1 MFNKSQ
7 LEGILLS
14 VAKPEVHI
22 SRSQH
27 TNIGYRVRIRVNI
40 RGCEDF
46 LLGVQRTLA
55 QNSIKSKYKEK
66 EHGSRPRPILTI
78 SSIVNLWLLCEL
90 IPDLPDCKGV
100 WVSFKE
106 IVKLIDG
113 GEQHTLEG
121 LERIMELKGVI

>member
-7 LEGILLS
+7 VEGILLS

-55 QNSIKSKYKEK
+55 QHSIKSKYKENRACTVFLLQHK
-66 EHGSRPRPILTI
+66 TQAPIAI
-78 SSIVNLWLLCEL
+78 HID
-90 IPDLPDCKGV
+90 IPIHFHL
-100 WVSFKE
+100 SY
-106 IVKLIDG
+106 L
-113 GEQHTLEG
+113 
-121 LERIMELKGVI
+121 